1 MTDRLPN
8 VVYLNSNK
16 SVQEEPIMVSIQ
28 TILTYGVITLAI
40 ILVISGIV
48 GIVNYIRKNAGQ
60 LHSYK
65 AFSSFTVMWGFL
77 LHKALH
83 LRLIAV
89 YYPWN
94 GK

>member
-28 TILTYGVITLAI
+28 TILTYGGITLAI

-48 GIVNYIRKNAGQ
+48 GIVNYIRKNAG
-60 LHSYK
+60 HVTFGGVIK
-65 AFSSFTVMWGFL
+65 SFFKGIGWPFIWMIEFVGLAITFL
-77 LHKALH
+77 
-83 LRLIAV
+83 
-89 YYPWN
+89 
-94 GK
+94 